1 MCIFMIFFCALVA
14 QTSAEKNRDTSL
26 DDLSVY
32 RGNIGVVFNHVGTV
46 TPTASWWYHSFVVS
60 LPIDDMASI
69 IRRTFDPSTEF
80 VKVSNSINYSNC
92 IRSSNKSS

>member
-69 IRRTFDPSTEF
+69 IRRTFDPST
-80 VKVSNSINYSNC
+80 
-92 IRSSNKSS
+92 